1 MKTINRLDTHKFI
14 HSFILNNCSSKIKR
28 KGGNLPHRF
37 NFFFMINSNQ
47 QKNKLKGSVKT
58 PLPLSSRAVFFYGYY
73 L

>member
-37 NFFFMINSNQ
+37 KLSFDRQ
-47 QKNKLKGSVKT
+47 QLI
-58 PLPLSSRAVFFYGYY
+58 
-73 L
+73 